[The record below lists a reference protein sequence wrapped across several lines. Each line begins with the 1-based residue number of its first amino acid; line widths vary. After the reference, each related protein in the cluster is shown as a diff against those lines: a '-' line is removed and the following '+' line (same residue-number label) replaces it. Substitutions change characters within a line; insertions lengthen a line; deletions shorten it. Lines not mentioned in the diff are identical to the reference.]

1 MGTNIIHTLV
11 VIALTFNQSISEYR
25 KYANNNRGYY
35 CFQVPFLPWMRL
47 LMKTMK
53 QEEASRAELM
63 KLLFAYLKEQNLKD
77 PENGQFFTPDKKMS
91 KVFGKD
97 KIRAFSM
104 SKFIGEHLTPID
116 E

>member
-1 MGTNIIHTLV
+1 MPKG
-11 VIALTFNQSISEYR
+11 AGLTRPNKLSSELSDIV
-25 KYANNNRGYY
+25 G
-35 CFQVPFLPWMRL
+35 V
-47 LMKTMK
+47 
-53 QEEASRAELM
+53 EEASRAELM
-63 KLLFAYLKEQNLKD
+63 KLLFAYLKEHNLKD

-104 SKFIGEHLTPID
+104 SKFIGDHLTPID